1 MRHIFLAALA
11 AAAFPAV
18 AAATETIGY
27 SYDARGRLVKV
38 ERTGSPSG
46 ATNTNYE
53 FDKVDNRTA
62 RTVAVPLSFSVA
74 DASVTEGNFLYV
86 IVTKAGSTSQ
96 SCTVDYTTADGT
108 GNDAATHPADYGGA
122 SSTITFTAS
131 QTSFQLS
138 FAVHSD
144 GLTEGPEKMRILL
157 SNPSCGAIIS
167 DGEATGTISD
177 P

>member
-1 MRHIFLAALA
+1 MRLTLLATLA
-11 AAAFPAV
+11 IAAFPVPAL
-18 AAATETIGY
+18 ANEMIAY
-27 SYDARGRLVKV
+27 RYDARGRLVKV

-86 IVTKAGSTSQ
+86 LVTKAGSTSQ
-96 SCTVDYTTADGT
+96 SCTVDYTTTNGT
-108 GNDAATHPADYGGA
+108 ATHPADYGGA
-122 SSTITFTAS
+122 SSSVTFTAS
-131 QTSFQLS
+131 QTTFQLS

-144 GLTEGPEKMRILL
+144 GLAEGSETMRILL
-157 SNPSCGAIIS
+157 SNPGCGAIIS
-167 DGEATGTISD
+167 DGEATGTIND